1 MKIFEI
7 FFLVMMITGVISAIN
22 VLGLA
27 PYAVPLDS
35 GEQVDVDLYMSNATL
50 VSGTGNSSFI
60 VYANGTTACRHQT
73 NKFLCKISIQMNKKQ
88 ISNSQVNQGMSVNIN
103 QGNDLL
109 NSLVMITDIVGGA
122 TFKVGQTY
130 DVFFPVDSPM
140 HKIKGLFIG
149 ALIFMGTIAFFEIIS
164 GRSLELNK

>member
-7 FFLVMMITGVISAIN
+7 FFFVMIIGLVISAIN
-22 VLGLA
+22 VLGLV

-35 GEQVDVDLYMSNATL
+35 GEPIDVDMLMSNGTL

-60 VYANGTTACRHQT
+60 VYANGTTLCRHQS
-73 NKFLCKISIQMNKKQ
+73 NKALCRISIQMNKKQ

-109 NSLVMITDIVGGA
+109 NSLVMITDIIGGA

-130 DVFFPVDSPM
+130 DVFFDENSPM
-140 HKIKGLFIG
+140 HKIKGIFIT